1 MDLITEDSDLEW
13 QNFATPFT
21 VRLGDDI
28 KPSKSENPIARFR
41 VGHSVIRQGS
51 AYHCNFAGDD
61 CWYVRVL
68 PRINGV
74 SASFGSTAGGQELII
89 TGFGLNG

>member
-1 MDLITEDSDLEW
+1 MTIVNWATSNSRTVGRKPVEELKIGNYNTDMDLITEDSDLEW

-41 VGHSVIRQGS
+41 VGHSVIR
-51 AYHCNFAGDD
+51 
-61 CWYVRVL
+61 
-68 PRINGV
+68 
-74 SASFGSTAGGQELII
+74 
-89 TGFGLNG
+89 